1 MDSTNLVT
9 SVNAIIS
16 PKKKQPVISFLGN
29 QWLIFMFI
37 RFYST
42 TRPLKFCRSS
52 NIASYIF
59 ILSFLTFYILSM
71 H

>member
-16 PKKKQPVISFLGN
+16 PKKKQPVISFFGN
-29 QWLIFMFI
+29 QWLFFMFI

-42 TRPLKFCRSS
+42 TRPLKFYRSS